1 MAKPVYICPMI
12 RLCRTIATLLL
23 ISGVSPAWAVS
34 PPTPDDVPDPA
45 LEAVIR
51 SGADAM
57 EAGDHTGAEGA
68 FREALRQEPRG
79 SARAEALFRL
89 GLALAGQERFDEA
102 MPPIAEAE
110 AVARKLRGTRSL
122 LLADVLRAKTIV
134 LYRTGRIEEARAV
147 YREAKAILEHSA
159 DAWATEPDGT
169 TWRHGPSGWR
179 FAETIGPFA
188 RLRRTM
194 FDETGYN
201 VAVHYRIGPGGWGAT
216 LVSVYVSVD
225 RGVSLA
231 DEFAAS
237 RAEIEKQFPGAKPV
251 DGAASA
257 GTSPAASF
265 DLPPDAQGRVRRT
278 SLAAFEKGRAMIRVR
293 ASYPAAEAEA
303 RAPEVAALTEAIRAS
318 GPLAFSGP

>member
-1 MAKPVYICPMI
+1 MI
-12 RLCRTIATLLL
+12 RFRRTIATLLL
-23 ISGVSPAWAVS
+23 LSAVAPAWAAS
-34 PPTPDDVPDPA
+34 PSTPDDAPDPA

-57 EAGDHTGAEGA
+57 EAGDDAGAEGA

-79 SARAEALFRL
+79 SVRAEALFRL
-89 GLALAGQERFDEA
+89 GLALAAQERFGEA

-110 AVARKLRGTRSL
+110 AIARKLRGTRSL

-134 LYRTGRIEEARAV
+134 LYKTGRIEEARAV
-147 YREAKAILEHSA
+147 YLEAKAILEHSA

-179 FAETIGPFA
+179 FAETIGPFV

-201 VAVHYRIGPGGWGAT
+201 VAVQYRIGPGGWGAT

-231 DEFAAS
+231 EELAAS

-251 DGAASA
+251 DGAVA
-257 GTSPAASF
+257 TF

-278 SLAAFEKGRAMIRVR
+278 SLSAFEKGRAMIRIR
-293 ASYPAAEAEA
+293 ASYPAAEADV
-303 RAPEVAALTEAIRAS
+303 RAPDIAALTEAVRAS
-318 GPLAFSGP
+318 GP

>member
-1 MAKPVYICPMI
+1 MI
-12 RLCRTIATLLL
+12 RFRRAIATLLL
-23 ISGVSPAWAVS
+23 LSAVSPAWAAS
-34 PPTPDDVPDPA
+34 PSTPDDAPDPA

-57 EAGDHTGAEGA
+57 ETGDHTGAEDA

-79 SARAEALFRL
+79 SVRAEALFRL

-110 AVARKLRGTRSL
+110 AVARKLRSARSL
-122 LLADVLRAKTIV
+122 LFADVLRAKTIV
-134 LYRTGRIEEARAV
+134 LYKTGRIEEARAV

-179 FAETIGPFA
+179 FAEKIGPFA

-231 DEFAAS
+231 DELAAS

-251 DGAASA
+251 EGTAA
-257 GTSPAASF
+257 TF
-265 DLPPDAQGRVRRT
+265 DLPPDAQGRIRRT
-278 SLAAFEKGRAMIRVR
+278 SLQAFEKGRAMIRIR
-293 ASYPAAEAEA
+293 ASYPAAEADV
-303 RAPEVAALTEAIRAS
+303 RAPDVAALTEAVRAS
-318 GPLAFSGP
+318 GP